1 MGSLWD
7 VLRPGYGNK
16 IYRLAGIFRASRL
29 RSNYF
34 GRNTAWGSAWIRKE
48 IRFGD
53 RDCRRGRVAI
63 LYPQLDYP
71 RLSDLPSSA
80 RLRPVLHSQVSF
92 PWGNGTISRIYPA
105 EGRGDEAWSVCLP
118 QTALQFDVSHSKFY
132 WGRGDRTLSTRV
144 GSLWNCCIAPKQ
156 LRSTLDPA
164 CVSFAFSVVSDGTRI
179 PLPHTC
185 LRDRS

>member
-7 VLRPGYGNK
+7 VLWPGYGNK
-16 IYRLAGIFRASRL
+16 IYRLAGVFRACRL
-29 RSNYF
+29 RRSHF

-80 RLRPVLHSQVSF
+80 RLRPVCTPKYLSRGAMEQFHEPIRRRGAGMRRGVSAF
-92 PWGNGTISRIYPA
+92 LK
-105 EGRGDEAWSVCLP
+105 LP
-118 QTALQFDVSHSKFY
+118 FNLTYHTANF
-132 WGRGDRTLSTRV
+132 
-144 GSLWNCCIAPKQ
+144 
-156 LRSTLDPA
+156 
-164 CVSFAFSVVSDGTRI
+164 
-179 PLPHTC
+179 
-185 LRDRS
+185 